1 MRIHHILGV
10 FVLIFVI
17 SCQSPQ
23 PEEKEVL
30 FDSTKNLTDQTSV
43 PAPDT
48 SPDTIINNI
57 KTEGPDSNFIQRKRD
72 QGIDFFATG
81 TEPFWS
87 IDMDFEKQFS
97 FKTMDDFTLNTP
109 STDPMRS
116 KNPNIIRYRA
126 SVESGEIIISIQ
138 KKECI
143 NQMSGFKSPY
153 EVIIRAKSSVEKD
166 FTEYKGCGRYTNNSG
181 IADKPG
187 QSK

>member
-10 FVLIFVI
+10 FVLISVI

-30 FDSTKNLTDQTSV
+30 FDSTKNLTDQTAE
-43 PAPDT
+43 PATDS
-48 SPDTIINNI
+48 SPDTLINNN
-57 KTEGPDSNFIQRKRD
+57 KPEGPDSNFIKKKSD
-72 QGIDFFATG
+72 AGIDFFATG

-87 IDMDFEKQFS
+87 LDMDFEKQFS

-109 STDPMRS
+109 STEPMKS

-126 SVESGEIIISIQ
+126 VVESGEIIISIQ

-153 EVIIRAKSSVEKD
+153 EVIIRAKSSGEKD

-181 IADKPG
+181 MADKTA